1 MSIPCPLCKSTYR
14 SELLNQHLQCHDCGL
29 IQRLPQFQ
37 LDQSSERESYLKHQM
52 RDDDEGY
59 LKFVNPI
66 LSYVPQNFNFE
77 MEGLDFGCGH
87 VPVLGNAL
95 IQKGFMLSLFDPYFF
110 PNAEKLQRRYDYVIC
125 CEVVEHFAQP
135 AKEFRLLRK
144 LLKDR
149 GKLLIMTH
157 LYDQSMDFGTWYYK
171 NDATHVSI
179 FQAKTLQYVVENF
192 GFNKVEITGRFIVLE

>member
-1 MSIPCPLCKSTYR
+1 
-14 SELLNQHLQCHDCGL
+14 
-29 IQRLPQFQ
+29 
-37 LDQSSERESYLKHQM
+37 
-52 RDDDEGY
+52 
-59 LKFVNPI
+59 
-66 LSYVPQNFNFE
+66 

-95 IQKGFMLSLFDPYFF
+95 IRKGFMLSLFDPYFF